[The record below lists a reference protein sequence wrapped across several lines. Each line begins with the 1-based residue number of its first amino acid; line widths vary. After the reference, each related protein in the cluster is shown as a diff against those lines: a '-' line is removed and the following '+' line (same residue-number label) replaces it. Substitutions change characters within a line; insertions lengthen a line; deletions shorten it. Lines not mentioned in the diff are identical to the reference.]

1 MRKDPCAER
10 AASRKLAG
18 VPGWRVVYHSSIF
31 SGRIRN
37 VKFKHKG
44 FQMNGMF
51 RKIAIAATAAAA
63 ALCILA
69 GCSKKAE
76 LPPAGTPEAAAYAF
90 AQALYSGDT
99 KSVISQLRLD
109 DQLPDS
115 GEGNSARKDQIRGKL
130 EQGLSK
136 VGKDVEAAGGIKDIT
151 VSKAEISEDGSTATT
166 KVTVTFKKS
175 KAKPQ
180 HEKLTLVKA
189 GGEWAVKI

>member
-1 MRKDPCAER
+1 MRKNPRAER
-10 AASRKLAG
+10 AALRKVANA
-18 VPGWRVVYHSSIF
+18 PQRRVVYHSGVF

-37 VKFKHKG
+37 VRLKQKG

-51 RKIAIAATAAAA
+51 RKIALAATAAAA
-63 ALCILA
+63 ALCILS
-69 GCSKKAE
+69 GCSKKEE
-76 LPPAGTPEAAAYAF
+76 LPPMGTPEAAAYAF
-90 AQALYSGDT
+90 AQALYSGDS

-115 GEGNSARKDQIRGKL
+115 DEGNSAKKAQIRGKL
-130 EQGLSK
+130 EQGLAK

-151 VSKAEISEDGSTATT
+151 VSKAEISKDGSTATT
-166 KVTVTFKKS
+166 NATVTFKKS